1 MNFQIG
7 SLIFC
12 HSGLHTRFGHL
23 FVLYTSQVKSMSFDL
38 SCLMLAES
46 THVVL
51 IELKFML

>member
-12 HSGLHTRFGHL
+12 HSALHMLFGHL

-46 THVVL
+46 THFVL
-51 IELKFML
+51 RELKFML